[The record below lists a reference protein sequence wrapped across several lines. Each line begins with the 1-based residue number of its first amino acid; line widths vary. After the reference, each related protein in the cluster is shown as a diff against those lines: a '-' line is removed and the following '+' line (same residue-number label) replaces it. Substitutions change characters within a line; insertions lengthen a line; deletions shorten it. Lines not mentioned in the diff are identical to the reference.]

1 VHTLTELLLNLSQ
14 LRSHALADRC
24 APHHESP

>member
-1 VHTLTELLLNLSQ
+1 VHALAELLLNLSQ
-14 LRSHALADRC
+14 LGSHALADRG